1 MAEAQ
6 EQGGGK
12 AQVSID
18 ANEDY
23 FQPDAAEEQQYSSSL
38 VEQSGTVQRLAG
50 APLVSESY
58 AGSQVIP
65 AVESPASY
73 KGES

>member
-1 MAEAQ
+1 MADAQ

-12 AQVSID
+12 AQVSVD

-23 FQPDAAEEQQYSSSL
+23 FQSDAAEEQQSSSL
-38 VEQSGTVQRLAG
+38 VEQSGTVQRAAG
-50 APLVSESY
+50 APLASGSY
-58 AGSQVIP
+58 AGPEVIP

-73 KGES
+73 QGES